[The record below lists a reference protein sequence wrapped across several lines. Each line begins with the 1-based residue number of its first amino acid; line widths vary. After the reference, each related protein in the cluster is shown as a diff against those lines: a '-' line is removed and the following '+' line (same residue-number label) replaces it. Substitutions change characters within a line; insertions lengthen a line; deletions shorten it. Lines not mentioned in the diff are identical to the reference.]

1 MKKLVSLMLVML
13 MTVSCLVLVSCG
25 GGSSSS
31 SEDLSSSK
39 YVGTWKAITMSLED
53 TTEAADEGGEFIVTL
68 NGDGTGQSVS
78 RENGGEEEVT
88 DFTWE
93 LTDDGFKTKG
103 DMKLKFTDD
112 GDNIKANIFGVDLVF
127 EKQ

>member
-31 SEDLSSSK
+31 NEDLSSSK

-53 TTEAADEGGEFIVTL
+53 TTEAVDEGGEFIVTL

-88 DFTWE
+88 D
-93 LTDDGFKTKG
+93 DGFKTKG
-103 DMKLKFTDD
+103 DMKLKFKDD